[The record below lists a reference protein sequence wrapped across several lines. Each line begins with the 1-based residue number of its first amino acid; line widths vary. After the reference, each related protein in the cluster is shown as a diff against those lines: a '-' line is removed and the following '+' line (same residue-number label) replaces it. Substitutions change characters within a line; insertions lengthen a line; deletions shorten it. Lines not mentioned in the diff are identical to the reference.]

1 MGMERLRIGGE
12 THDMATMIRQRVFR
26 ETHGTVFSQ
35 GKARAV
41 VVSIE
46 PPNLVGFRLKG
57 TRRTYYLTTDGLF
70 LQALRV
76 HVEAEKRERV
86 KVRELRRAAKSR

>member
-1 MGMERLRIGGE
+1 
-12 THDMATMIRQRVFR
+12 MATMIRRHVIR

-57 TRRTYYLTTDGLF
+57 TRRTYYLTADGLF

-76 HVEAEKRERV
+76 HVAAEKGERV
-86 KVRELRRAAKSR
+86 KARELRRAERKVR